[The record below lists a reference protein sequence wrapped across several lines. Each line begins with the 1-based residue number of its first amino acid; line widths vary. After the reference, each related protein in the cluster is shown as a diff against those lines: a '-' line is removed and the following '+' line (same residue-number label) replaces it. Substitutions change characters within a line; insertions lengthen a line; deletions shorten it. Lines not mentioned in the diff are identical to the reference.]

1 MDEGRSLRAV
11 LEATQAKLKQV
22 TLELAALKA
31 ASAVPAPVTQW
42 VSPKGQANVVSRLA
56 HLERSAAEREARDE
70 HRLAEHRARERA
82 LRDRVEALEQQ
93 LATETKAHRE
103 TQKLLTQLTKANR
116 ALRLQKDAKP
126 SRPKSGPLSAI
137 AETVSGAKKRVK
149 RLEAEL
155 DASRAEVARLNG
167 LLSRAGGRRPR

>member
-1 MDEGRSLRAV
+1 MDDGRSLRAA

-31 ASAVPAPVTQW
+31 A
-42 VSPKGQANVVSRLA
+42 PKDQRDMASRLA
-56 HLERSAAEREARDE
+56 HLERSAAEREARDD
-70 HRLAEHRARERA
+70 HRLTEHRARERA
-82 LRDRVEALEQQ
+82 LRDRVETLEQQ

-116 ALRLQKDAKP
+116 ALRLQKNPKA
-126 SRPKSGPLSAI
+126 SRPKSGPLSVL
-137 AETVSGAKKRVK
+137 AETVSGGKKRVK

-155 DASRAEVARLNG
+155 DAARAEVARLGG
-167 LLSRAGGRRPR
+167 LLSRTGGRRPR

>member
-1 MDEGRSLRAV
+1 MDDGRSLRAA

-31 ASAVPAPVTQW
+31 G
-42 VSPKGQANVVSRLA
+42 PKDQRDLASRLA

-70 HRLAEHRARERA
+70 QRLAEHRTRERV

-126 SRPKSGPLSAI
+126 SRPKSGPLSAL
-137 AETVSGAKKRVK
+137 AETVTGRKRRK
-149 RLEAEL
+149 RLKAEL
-155 DASRAEVARLNG
+155 DAARAEVARV
-167 LLSRAGGRRPR
+167 LLSRTGGRRSRARR

>member
-1 MDEGRSLRAV
+1 MDDGRSMRAA

-31 ASAVPAPVTQW
+31 A
-42 VSPKGQANVVSRLA
+42 PKDQRDVASRLA
-56 HLERSAAEREARDE
+56 HLERSAAEREARDD

-82 LRDRVEALEQQ
+82 LRDRIETLEQQ

-116 ALRLQKDAKP
+116 MLRQEKT
-126 SRPKSGPLSAI
+126 SRVTPRQSSKSGPLSVL
-137 AETVSGAKKRVK
+137 AETVSGGKKRVK

-155 DASRAEVARLNG
+155 DAARAEVARLGG
-167 LLSRAGGRRPR
+167 LLSRTGGRRPR

>member
-1 MDEGRSLRAV
+1 MDDGRSVRAV

-31 ASAVPAPVTQW
+31 G
-42 VSPKGQANVVSRLA
+42 PKDQRDVASRLA

-70 HRLAEHRARERA
+70 HRLAEHRVRERA
-82 LRDRVEALEQQ
+82 LRDRVEALEHA
-93 LATETKAHRE
+93 LAEETKAHRA
-103 TQKLLTQLTKANR
+103 TQRQLAHFTR
-116 ALRLQKDAKP
+116 AKERQREKGAAAKSPAKSALVGLVQTATAGRRL
-126 SRPKSGPLSAI
+126 
-137 AETVSGAKKRVK
+137 K

-167 LLSRAGGRRPR
+167 LLSRSGGRRSR

>member
-1 MDEGRSLRAV
+1 MDDGRSLRAV

-31 ASAVPAPVTQW
+31 A
-42 VSPKGQANVVSRLA
+42 PKDQKDVAARLA

-82 LRDRVEALEQQ
+82 LRDRVDELEQR
-93 LATETKAHRE
+93 LATEAKAHGETLKLLTQQTKAHRV
-103 TQKLLTQLTKANR
+103 
-116 ALRLQKDAKP
+116 LRLEQTRRTQAKDGKV
-126 SRPKSGPLSAI
+126 SRPKSALKALV
-137 AETVSGAKKRVK
+137 ETVAGEKKRVK

-155 DASRAEVARLNG
+155 DASRAEVARLGG
-167 LLSRAGGRRPR
+167 LLSRTGGRRPR

>member
-1 MDEGRSLRAV
+1 MDDGKSLRAV

-31 ASAVPAPVTQW
+31 G
-42 VSPKGQANVVSRLA
+42 PKDQRDVASRLA

-70 HRLAEHRARERA
+70 HRLADHRARERA
-82 LRDRVEALEQQ
+82 LRDRVDALEQQ
-93 LATETKAHRE
+93 LATETKAHGE

-116 ALRLQKDAKP
+116 TLRQEKTTRVQLREQPKGAKA
-126 SRPKSGPLSAI
+126 SRPKSGPLSAL
-137 AETVSGAKKRVK
+137 AETVSGGKKRVK

-155 DASRAEVARLNG
+155 EAARAEVARLGG
-167 LLSRAGGRRPR
+167 LLSRTGGRRSR